1 MRKPPVF
8 AAKKSKLTLMQNTEN
23 AAAGPDRLVEAAR
36 YALLRRL
43 AFAMRHHMVVHLQ
56 PIGMI
61 TEVMER
67 RLQAAA
73 PDIEQVHQSM
83 AKINGF
89 SRAAVQSCLDVVS
102 WLAPEAGAVVP
113 LGAGVQE
120 CVALLRSSF
129 NFRGFALKDEVGDV
143 PALVARAGL
152 RNALL
157 ACLLALTDRAASP
170 ADVVLS
176 AQTGADEA
184 VVSVALRPGEG
195 SAGFAGDAPYR
206 LLEWH
211 EVEALA
217 RADGIGLTRVGDTAR
232 LAIPVSRA

>member
-1 MRKPPVF
+1 MPDKQESTSD
-8 AAKKSKLTLMQNTEN
+8 AA
-23 AAAGPDRLVEAAR
+23 PDRQVEAAR

-67 RLQAAA
+67 RLQSAA
-73 PDIEQVHQSM
+73 PDLDQVHESM
-83 AKINGF
+83 TKINGF

-102 WLAPEAGAVVP
+102 WLAPEDGAVVA
-113 LGAGVQE
+113 LDAGIAE
-120 CVALLRSSF
+120 CLSLLRSGF
-129 NFRGFALKDEVGDV
+129 NFRGFTLKDEVG
-143 PALVARAGL
+143 ALPLPVARAGL
-152 RNALL
+152 RNVLP

-176 AQTGADEA
+176 AQAHSGQA
-184 VVSVALRPGEG
+184 VLIVTVRPGQG
-195 SAGFAGDAPYR
+195 SPGFAGDAPYR

-217 RADGIGLTRVGDTAR
+217 RADGIALDRSGEQAR
-232 LAIPVSRA
+232 LTIPAA